1 MADTQWCFW
10 LKTIL
15 TKIKR
20 GQFSSRFLN
29 RRNAFIAQKI
39 ENIMSQK
46 SNYNF
51 SSLNFAVDFIRQWQI
66 FEETPLSA
74 HFCVREYSP
83 YHLLSFDSQAIYFV
97 RPYIQYCTSPVE

>member
-15 TKIKR
+15 TKLKR

-29 RRNAFIAQKI
+29 RRNAFVAQKI
-39 ENIMSQK
+39 ENIIPQK

-51 SSLNFAVDFIRQWQI
+51 SSLNLFASGKFLTKRRFLHTSVCGDI
-66 FEETPLSA
+66 
-74 HFCVREYSP
+74 SP
-83 YHLLSFDSQAIYFV
+83 TIY
-97 RPYIQYCTSPVE
+97 